1 MLKKSINLLAIL
13 GRIVLVTFS
22 FLLIALVFMALKLKS
37 EPIEIPC
44 ENIGTISIINKE
56 EYLDL
61 KVTSTCELQ
70 YIEIKVSDEISRE
83 KMKVIMLNVSLEIDE
98 FKNVEVLIYNN
109 EETLFGKLIA
119 KGEILITR

>member
-1 MLKKSINLLAIL
+1 MLKKSFNILVAL
-13 GRIVLVTFS
+13 GRIILVTFS

-37 EPIEIPC
+37 EEIEIPC
-44 ENIGTISIINKE
+44 ENIGTISITNKE

-70 YIEIKVSDEISRE
+70 YIEVKVNDDINKE
-83 KMKVIMLNVSLEIDE
+83 KMKAIMLNISFEITDY
-98 FKNVEVLIYNN
+98 KNVEVCIYNN
-109 EETLFGKLIA
+109 IESLFGKIIT